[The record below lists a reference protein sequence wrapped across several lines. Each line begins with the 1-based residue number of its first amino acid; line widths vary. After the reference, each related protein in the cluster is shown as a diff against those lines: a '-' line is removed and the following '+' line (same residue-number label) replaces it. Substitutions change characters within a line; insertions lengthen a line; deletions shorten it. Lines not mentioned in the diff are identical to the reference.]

1 MTVFS
6 LDVRCD
12 VSLKEGGHNVGSIQ
26 SLNLSLISCREIL
39 DRYSNMA
46 SATVLFVLDKVRK
59 DNAGRTDKP
68 WTLALAFGPGI
79 SVEGAFMRLVA

>member
-1 MTVFS
+1 MAYRNAFFE
-6 LDVRCD
+6 LLHNERGDDVIP
-12 VSLKEGGHNVGSIQ
+12 K
-26 SLNLSLISCREIL
+26 ISAYFLFCREIL
-39 DRYSNMA
+39 DRYGNMA